1 MKQQSIW
8 SQEGQRHL
16 AWDGCHSL
24 SVSQLNI
31 STMRISSFFFN
42 YRFIMFL
49 TIVSDFF
56 IIITQVALLQSGCAA
71 PADPRSR
78 GTQHW
83 EAAQGAVFSTSSGLG
98 PAMLTATHGAET
110 GNEQHILISPSNH
123 SSWQPFLSRS
133 WHVGDTQYAD
143 GGLTCLWV
151 YTNDSPAINTGHP
164 ELPFCVDAHPIGHL
178 LLLF

>member
-1 MKQQSIW
+1 
-8 SQEGQRHL
+8 
-16 AWDGCHSL
+16 
-24 SVSQLNI
+24 
-31 STMRISSFFFN
+31 MRISSFFFN

-123 SSWQPFLSRS
+123 SSWQPFLSLS